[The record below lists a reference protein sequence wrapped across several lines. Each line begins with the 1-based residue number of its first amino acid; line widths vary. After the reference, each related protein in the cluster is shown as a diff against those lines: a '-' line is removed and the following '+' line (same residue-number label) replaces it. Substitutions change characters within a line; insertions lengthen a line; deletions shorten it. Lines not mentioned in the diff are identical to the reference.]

1 MAEAGTA
8 VVLMSPPLPPVPLL
22 SLAPFLDEAPDIA
35 VVDVGANPLYD
46 EAVYRGFLDR
56 GLARVVGFEPEPE
69 ALAELRRRAGSRE
82 TYFADL
88 VGDGCAHEF
97 IRYRESGF
105 SSILAL
111 NPAILPHIHY
121 LGSASEEID
130 RSTCPSVRID
140 DVEAVDRIDWFK
152 IDAQGSEMLVLD
164 GARRKLAGAGVI
176 HVEVLFAPLYRE
188 QPYFADID
196 TFLRSQ
202 GFLLHRFLDIES
214 RALPPFVSQGDR
226 TKGLSQVFWADALYL
241 PDFTQWPTLPADR
254 LLRIALILNDVY
266 GSIDMASWAL
276 RCRDAQLGTGLADD
290 YHRAVLAKSSARN
303 RPVVRK
309 DRVPKSM
316 TPAER
321 AAIDRLGANLPQEV
335 RAWFDN
341 AAADD
346 PRLPINLGV
355 ALSKAGADD
364 LAMRH
369 LRRALL
375 LDPASIRAASAFVAM
390 QQPESRHH
398 ALGSAILEVAGDP
411 AAFARL
417 GKDLIHRGFLAR
429 GAAAVDR
436 ALSAEPGNLDWIEVA
451 ARAEWHLYLSE
462 RAVARLSV
470 TGDERHTALA
480 YTMAYDT
487 ARELPCNSPA
497 AALDG
502 LQPLRDRLMAAP
514 SKDPEVFGS
523 QLYVLMDPAMQ
534 VRYRDFLAAVPALL
548 SDPKLAAAAASL
560 TPPDSGPAPWHMAS
574 QRAAAVSGPAG
585 APVRLKRFERPA
597 AVEHAVGP
605 DGNDGDAIRRMTLE
619 HRLRD
624 VRVLSGEWF
633 IITAEDEA
641 IAETWFHT
649 PGQKR
654 SSYIQRMW
662 QDGFS
667 FRARGP
673 ELHVPEPAVLIGG
686 ADNYYHWMIDFLPRL
701 LHALSS
707 PSMADRRLV
716 VSAQRTPYEQ
726 ETIDLFAAPS
736 DRLLEVPYPSVVRC
750 ADLVA
755 LTFGPRPTATTGTPA
770 MFRCAVPLPVLSALR
785 SRLLSAF
792 RIAPRPNPAG
802 GRRLFIV
809 RRDARRS
816 GLINEED
823 LAVMLAGF
831 GFEAVALSGLSVAA
845 QASLF
850 AEAEIIIGAHG
861 AGLTNALFAPSGA
874 ALVELH
880 PVTECPDFFKQIAAA
895 AGLRHTAVL
904 ADRTLI
910 GEEKRF
916 WHRFAVEPAR
926 VGHIVRGLLE

>member
-1 MAEAGTA
+1 
-8 VVLMSPPLPPVPLL
+8 MSPPLPPVPLL
-22 SLAPFLDEAPDIA
+22 SLAPLLDEAPDIA

-46 EAVYRGFLDR
+46 EAVYRGFLDC
-56 GLARVVGFEPEPE
+56 GMARVVGFEPEPE
-69 ALAELRRRAGSRE
+69 ALAELRRRAGPRE

-88 VGDGCAHEF
+88 AGDGCAHEF

-121 LGSASEEID
+121 LGSASEEIG
-130 RSTCPSVRID
+130 RSTRPSVRID

-152 IDAQGSEMLVLD
+152 IDAQGSELMVLD
-164 GARRKLAGAGVI
+164 GARRKLADAAVI
-176 HVEVLFAPLYRE
+176 HIEVLFAPLYRE

-196 TFLRSQ
+196 AFLRSQ

-241 PDFTQWPTLPADR
+241 PDFTRWPTLPTSR

-290 YHRAVLAKSSARN
+290 YHRAVLAKSSGARSSN
-303 RPVVRK
+303 RNLSALGNGPA
-309 DRVPKSM
+309 PASM
-316 TPAER
+316 TAQER
-321 AAIDRLGANLPQEV
+321 AAIGRLGADLPQAV
-335 RAWFDN
+335 RTWLDN

-375 LDPASIRAASAFVAM
+375 LDPASIRAASALVAM
-390 QQPESRHH
+390 QQPESRDH
-398 ALGSAILEVAGDP
+398 AFGSTILEVAGDP

-417 GKDLIHRGFLAR
+417 GKDLIRRGLLAR
-429 GAAAVDR
+429 GAAALDR
-436 ALSAEPGNLDWIEVA
+436 ALAIDPGNLDWIEAA

-462 RAVARLSV
+462 QAVARLSM

-487 ARELPCNSPA
+487 ARELPCDSPA
-497 AALDG
+497 AALAE
-502 LQPLRDRLMAAP
+502 LQHLRERLMAAP

-548 SDPKLAAAAASL
+548 SDPKLAAAADSL
-560 TPPDSGPAPWHMAS
+560 TPPESGPAPWHTPS
-574 QRAAAVSGPAG
+574 QLAAAVGGPAG
-585 APVRLKRFERPA
+585 LPVRLKRLERPA
-597 AVEHAVGP
+597 AVEHAVALN
-605 DGNDGDAIRRMTLE
+605 GNDGDAIRRMTSE
-619 HRLRD
+619 HRLPD

-641 IAETWFHT
+641 IAETWLHT

-667 FRARGP
+667 FRPRGP
-673 ELHVPEPAVLIGG
+673 ELQVPEAAVLIGG

-701 LHALSS
+701 LHGLSA
-707 PSMADRRLV
+707 PSLADRRLV

-726 ETIDLFAAPS
+726 EMIDLFEAPP

-785 SRLLSAF
+785 SRLLSAL
-792 RIAPRPNPAG
+792 RIASRRSRCRVSALPHRRLCSPRPRSSSVPMAPA
-802 GRRLFIV
+802 
-809 RRDARRS
+809 
-816 GLINEED
+816 
-823 LAVMLAGF
+823 
-831 GFEAVALSGLSVAA
+831 
-845 QASLF
+845 
-850 AEAEIIIGAHG
+850 
-861 AGLTNALFAPSGA
+861 
-874 ALVELH
+874 
-880 PVTECPDFFKQIAAA
+880 
-895 AGLRHTAVL
+895 
-904 ADRTLI
+904 
-910 GEEKRF
+910 
-916 WHRFAVEPAR
+916 
-926 VGHIVRGLLE
+926 